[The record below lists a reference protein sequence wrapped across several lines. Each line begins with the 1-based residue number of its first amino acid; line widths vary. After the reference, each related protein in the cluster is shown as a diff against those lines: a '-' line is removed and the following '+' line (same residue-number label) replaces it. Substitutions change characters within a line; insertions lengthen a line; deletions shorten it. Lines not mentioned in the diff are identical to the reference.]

1 MHAFDVMAHLTAAG
15 WVGIDRGQ
23 TRLSPPTAA
32 LDLMSAASS
41 RRKLLIRR
49 FTETMAYGAGGAAV
63 LGLAGMPAGWLSGA
77 IIGVSA
83 AALSG
88 RPMYMPPPVARAVYV
103 ILGISLGSSVTPSTI
118 ASMVTWPLS
127 MIALAIA
134 MTAIT
139 ASVTIYLKLVHGWPT
154 LDALFAAAPGALAQ
168 AMALAQD
175 TGANVRAIALVQTVR
190 LFVLAVALPLIFAA
204 FGVMGV
210 APPRGGNLPM
220 VQLIFELGVIILVSS
235 GAALLA
241 FRLNLP
247 GGLILGSMAASGI
260 LHGTGWVHAFLPVP
274 VVIFSFIIMGSMI
287 GTRLGGADLRQLL
300 RLSLVGLG
308 ALLVGTS
315 VGCLFAVGVAW
326 LLGLRT
332 DSLVIAYAPGAMEA
346 MTIIAFALHL
356 DPVFVGVHQLA
367 RFTFMSLVLPGAVG
381 VIRAWEGHA
390 KKDAE

>member
-1 MHAFDVMAHLTAAG
+1 
-15 WVGIDRGQ
+15 
-23 TRLSPPTAA
+23 
-32 LDLMSAASS
+32 MSAASS
-41 RRKLLIRR
+41 RRKLLARR
-49 FTETMAYGAGGAAV
+49 FAETMAFGAVGAV
-63 LGLAGMPAGWLSGA
+63 TLGLAGMPAGWLSGA
-77 IIGVSA
+77 IVGVSA

-88 RPMYMPPPVARAVYV
+88 RPMYVPPPIARAVYV
-103 ILGISLGSSVTPSTI
+103 VLGISLGASVTPSTI

-127 MIALAIA
+127 IIALALA

-175 TGANVRAIALVQTVR
+175 AGANVRAIAMVQTVR
-190 LFVLAVALPLIFAA
+190 LFILAVALPLVFAA
-204 FGVMGV
+204 FGVMGLP
-210 APPRGGNLPM
+210 PPRGGNLPIA
-220 VQLIFELGVIILVSS
+220 QLLIELLVLVLISS

-241 FRLNLP
+241 FRFNLP
-247 GGLILGSMAASGI
+247 GGLILGSMVASGI

-274 VVIFSFIIMGSMI
+274 VAIFSFIIMGAMI
-287 GTRLGGADLRQLL
+287 GTRLGGADFRQLL

-326 LLGLRT
+326 LLALRT

-381 VIRAWEGHA
+381 VIRSYEEH
-390 KKDAE
+390 KRPEAE

>member
-1 MHAFDVMAHLTAAG
+1 
-15 WVGIDRGQ
+15 
-23 TRLSPPTAA
+23 
-32 LDLMSAASS
+32 MSAASS

-356 DPVFVGVHQLA
+356 DPVFVGVHHLA
-367 RFTFMSLVLPGAVG
+367 RFTFMSMVLPAAVG
-381 VIRAWEGHA
+381 LIRAYEA
-390 KKDAE
+390 RRNKDAAIAARSRESGDPGPEAKTLDSRLRGNERKEP